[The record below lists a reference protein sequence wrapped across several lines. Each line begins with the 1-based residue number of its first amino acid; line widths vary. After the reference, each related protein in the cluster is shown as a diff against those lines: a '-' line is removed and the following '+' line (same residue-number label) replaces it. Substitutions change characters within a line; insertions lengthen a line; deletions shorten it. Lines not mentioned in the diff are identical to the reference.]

1 MMRMAGGGGGGV
13 REALNFILLHSSLRS
28 FCQRIK
34 LKCQIR
40 HIWLRDEIAVCIRE
54 LKDEDDELE
63 IENEDFC

>member
-1 MMRMAGGGGGGV
+1 M
-13 REALNFILLHSSLRS
+13 EALNFILLHSSLRS

-40 HIWLRDEIAVCIRE
+40 HICLRDEIAVCICE